1 MDEIDEIMKSIG
13 YEFDGMED
21 FIDNV
26 LVYLKEE
33 DAAIMIDLHNRTFRK
48 ENENGSMLYTEE
60 ELAAIDKICEVLKW
74 EKEDIDE

>member
-1 MDEIDEIMKSIG
+1 MDEIDEIMKLIG

-33 DAAIMIDLHNRTFRK
+33 EAAIMIDLHNRTFRK
-48 ENENGSMLYTEE
+48 ENENGPMLYTKE
-60 ELAAIDKICEVLKW
+60 ELVKLST
-74 EKEDIDE
+74 